1 MFAVELHD
9 TTEQLT
15 EKVEDEE
22 NHAVIV
28 EKVAEGAY
36 STTSAP
42 VLRSPP
48 PPAPPPPASGAVSR
62 LTLVSLLTLS
72 AALHAQAMSFLRKQ
86 SAELDRDAWM
96 YTDEKPAT

>member
-36 STTSAP
+36 STSAP

-48 PPAPPPPASGAVSR
+48 PPAPPPPASSAVSR
-62 LTLVSLLTLS
+62 LDLGLPPHPLCSAARTGDELS
-72 AALHAQAMSFLRKQ
+72 AQAVRRARS
-86 SAELDRDAWM
+86 
-96 YTDEKPAT
+96 

>member
-62 LTLVSLLTLS
+62 LTLVCLLTLS

>member
-36 STTSAP
+36 STSAP

-62 LTLVSLLTLS
+62 LTLVCLLTLS

>member
-9 TTEQLT
+9 TSEQLT

-48 PPAPPPPASGAVSR
+48 PPGG
-62 LTLVSLLTLS
+62 
-72 AALHAQAMSFLRKQ
+72 
-86 SAELDRDAWM
+86 
-96 YTDEKPAT
+96 